1 MKENEKIVQ
10 TEKNLKSEQEN
21 TVLEVAKKILV
32 KYEKAFKELAK

>member
-10 TEKNLKSEQEN
+10 TEKSLKSEKEKN
-21 TVLEVAKKILV
+21 VLEVAKKILV